1 MFDWFDNQS
10 TSIKKLK
17 SSYFSDIADDK
28 DMIIR
33 SDKIN
38 GYPENSGRY
47 LEVNIIKDL
56 FNVMIEINI
65 FILIIITNS
74 IIIVFVLPFIIVF
87 QMNDYGVLIT

>member
-1 MFDWFDNQS
+1 
-10 TSIKKLK
+10 
-17 SSYFSDIADDK
+17 
-28 DMIIR
+28 MIIR

-56 FNVMIEINI
+56 FNVIAVVIEINI